1 MDCESINFSDGRFD
15 AAAEQLPPRQGNKE
29 EGSQGTARSRN
40 VAVPAWK
47 AGKVIGSVPQIHR
60 NCRTESELAA
70 LTLALGATQAGGALS
85 EAEIA
90 LCKSASEISVSPE
103 IVADYRDEIIGG
115 KDPLGDA
122 FSLLRSPDVRRE
134 LGATYTPM
142 QIVRTMVEW
151 AAAAQPPCRVV
162 DPGVGSARFLASAGI
177 LFPKAELVG
186 IDVDPLAALIARA
199 NLAVNGLGAR
209 TRIILGDYRQ
219 FTEQVDGSS
228 LYIGNPPYVRH
239 HHIASKWKKWLAAEA
254 AKLDL
259 TASQLA
265 GLHVHFFLAT
275 ARNAKAGDFGSFIT
289 SSEWL
294 DVNYGALVRSLMLG
308 RLGCRSITVIDPTA
322 QPFPDA
328 ASTAAIVTF
337 EIGAK
342 PKSVYFRRVEDLSSL
357 GGTGKGQRV
366 NHDNL
371 AANRRWSHLTRSAK
385 KPPDGYVELG
395 EICRVHRGAVTGANS
410 VWIAGVHSTG
420 LPDTVLFPT
429 ITRAREVLDAEGVLD
444 DSRKLRRVIDLPV
457 DLDEL
462 ETPERKVVMNF
473 LKVAKAKGAK
483 NGYVARHRKAW
494 WSVGLRAAAPI
505 ISTYMAR
512 RPPGFIINK
521 ASARHINI
529 AHGLYPRD
537 PLSETALKTL
547 TSYLQT
553 NISQRSGRT
562 YAGGLTKFE
571 PKEMERLIVP
581 GSLLLSVGVT
591 S

>member
-1 MDCESINFSDGRFD
+1 MIKGV
-15 AAAEQLPPRQGNKE
+15 PRDRQSCG
-29 EGSQGTARSRN
+29 A
-40 VAVPAWK
+40 
-47 AGKVIGSVPQIHR
+47 
-60 NCRTESELAA
+60 ESELAA

-85 EAEIA
+85 KAEIA
-90 LCKSASEISVSPE
+90 LCKTASEISVSPE
-103 IVADYRDEIIGG
+103 IVADHRDEIIVG

-122 FSLLRSPDVRRE
+122 FSALRSPDVRRE

-142 QIVRTMVEW
+142 QIVRTMVGW
-151 AAAAQPPCRVV
+151 AAAAQSPCRIL

-199 NLAVNGLGAR
+199 NLAVNGLGAQA
-209 TRIILGDYRQ
+209 RIILGDYRQ
-219 FTEQVDGSS
+219 FKEQAGGNT

-254 AKLDL
+254 ARFGL

-308 RLGCRSITVIDPTA
+308 RLGGRSITVIDPTA
-322 QPFPDA
+322 KPFPDA

-337 EIGAK
+337 EIDAK
-342 PKSVYFRRVEDLSSL
+342 PKSVNFRRVEDLSSL
-357 GGTGKGQRV
+357 GKLEKGRQID
-366 NHDNL
+366 HDSL
-371 AANRRWSHLTRSAK
+371 AANRRWSHLTRSAE
-385 KPPDGYVELG
+385 KPPEGYVELG

-410 VWIAGVHSTG
+410 VWIAGPHSAG
-420 LPDTVLFPT
+420 LPDAVLFPT
-429 ITRAREVLDAEGVLD
+429 ITRAREVLDANGLLD
-444 DSRKLRRVIDLPV
+444 DSRKLRRVIDLPA

-462 ETPERKVVMNF
+462 EMPERKVVMNF

-483 NGYVARHRKAW
+483 KGYVARHRKAW
-494 WSVGLRAAAPI
+494 WSVGLRAAAPV

-512 RPPGFIINK
+512 RPPGFMVNK

-537 PLSETALKTL
+537 PLSETALKML
-547 TSYLQT
+547 VSYLQT
-553 NISQRSGRT
+553 NVSQSSGRT

-581 GSLLLSVGVT
+581 GSSLLSGGVT
-591 S
+591 N